1 MAFTRAARMTTLD
14 LFDCRILAALQQDGR
29 MTSVALAEIVHLS
42 ASQCA
47 RRVQRLEDLGVI
59 LSYRAVLDPMALG
72 LGITGVVNL
81 SLEKHAKSNI
91 QELQREIAARPAIV
105 ECLSVTGDH
114 DYQLRIVARDLRE
127 FSDLLMHSIV
137 PMPGVSTTRSS
148 IVLEQIKPFAALP
161 IPED

>member
-1 MAFTRAARMTTLD
+1 MTSLD

-47 RRVQRLEDLGVI
+47 RRVQRLEELGVI
-59 LSYRAVLDPMALG
+59 LSYRAVLDPLALG

-161 IPED
+161 ITED

>member
-1 MAFTRAARMTTLD
+1 MITLD

-47 RRVQRLEDLGVI
+47 RRVQRLEELGVI
-59 LSYRAVLDPMALG
+59 HSYRAVLDPMALG

>member
-1 MAFTRAARMTTLD
+1 HNTGPGRFVYANPASTASFTRVSRMTNLD
-14 LFDCRILAALQQDGR
+14 LFDRRILAALQQDGR

-47 RRVQRLEDLGVI
+47 RRVQRLEELGVI
-59 LSYRAVLDPMALG
+59 LSYRAVLGP
-72 LGITGVVNL
+72 GITGVVSL

-148 IVLEQIKPFAALP
+148 IVLE
-161 IPED
+161 